1 MGRKYEFKADSNPAP
16 GQYDP
21 DASPVKSRL
30 TGGTINKKTTT
41 YRKPQESL
49 PDPGQYQTNTI
60 TFGSGLKGIDMG
72 KKYEFKVDSNPRVG

>member
-41 YRKPQESL
+41 YRKP
-49 PDPGQYQTNTI
+49 
-60 TFGSGLKGIDMG
+60 
-72 KKYEFKVDSNPRVG
+72 